1 MRKRFERFFG
11 KNSLLV
17 MHAGLVAIC
26 IGVIVYFMPREKLTS
41 YSYSHNAPWNHEQI
55 IADFD
60 FIVKKSDKQIVAER
74 DSIRKN
80 FRPFF
85 TYNDKL
91 TRQAS
96 RA

>member
-26 IGVIVYFMPREKLTS
+26 IGVIVYFMPREKLAS

-74 DSIRKN
+74 DSIR
-80 FRPFF
+80 
-85 TYNDKL
+85 
-91 TRQAS
+91 
-96 RA
+96 